1 MGTVRESLDKDQE
14 MISCLERLGAD
25 GFIRKVA
32 EDNDSRRIC
41 GFSPITAM
49 LHCMNASEGHLLSLD
64 FTHVDD
70 RNSFVS
76 FASMIF
82 Y

>member
-1 MGTVRESLDKDQE
+1 MD
-14 MISCLERLGAD
+14 
-25 GFIRKVA
+25 
-32 EDNDSRRIC
+32 
-41 GFSPITAM
+41 
-49 LHCMNASEGHLLSLD
+49 ASEGRLLSLD
-64 FTHVDD
+64 HAQVDD